1 MIIGNRGLSVA
12 ALLAL
17 STACSS
23 ALAAG
28 GDPSQPEIGTR
39 SKPVLKQDGLKF
51 KDSNGN
57 GQLDNYEDWRLTAA
71 DRARALTALMS
82 LEEKAGLMLIDT
94 MNAACDE
101 ATGTLGVLP
110 QEKAENFI
118 LTQKMHR
125 FIFRN
130 TVAGPEASACDNAPG
145 FRSKNVITPGQA
157 ANYINAVQE
166 LSETTAHGIPAL
178 FKSNARNHIAPD
190 ARAGINNQAGA
201 FSSFPKEAG
210 IAAAALGVQAKN
222 GAAAVDGDMSV
233 VQDFAAVMGEEWR
246 SIGLRGMYGYMAD
259 LSTEPR
265 WYRTH
270 ETFTEDADL
279 AANIMATL
287 VTTLQGPRDGDG
299 SALSADSSVALTL
312 KHFPGGGPQELGLDP
327 HYSYG
332 KTQVYSGDG
341 FGYNLKPFKAAI
353 QAGVASIMPYYGIP
367 VDASYNGTTFD
378 EIGFAFSDQ
387 IVNGLLRDTLKFAGY
402 VNSDTGIIN
411 SRAWGLE
418 KASVPERV
426 AAAVNGGTDTL
437 SGFHEVATITDLA
450 EQGLVSEARIDQ
462 AAERLLTPM
471 FQMGLFE
478 NPYADS
484 TVADATVGKAAN
496 QAVAMELQ
504 RQSIVLLQNGNAQG
518 GGKALPLAEGAKLYL
533 LGDIGAQE
541 AEARGY
547 SVVDGN
553 SIKPGDRPSAEGADV
568 AVINVSAGTR
578 RNVTMAYKST
588 DLANHP
594 VNPISLVSAKEPGF
608 MPGLTGASK
617 FGATDQCVAFG
628 TEKCTDIHY
637 FGGSLP
643 WEAGILDFTGMA
655 TAESWQISP
664 SLATIQKVIE
674 EIGDPKKVVLS
685 VYFRQPYVL
694 DEASGLRDTGAILAN
709 FGVSDEALFDV
720 LSGDFSPQGRMP
732 FALPATVEAVQE
744 QFSDRPGYKET
755 TDGALFAYGHGL
767 SY

>member
-1 MIIGNRGLSVA
+1 MTTLNRGLSVA
-12 ALLAL
+12 GLLAL
-17 STACSS
+17 STACGAAYATES
-23 ALAAG
+23 APA
-28 GDPSQPEIGTR
+28 QPEIGTR
-39 SKPVLKQDGLKF
+39 SKPVLTIGGLSF
-51 KDSNGN
+51 KDANGN
-57 GQLDNYEDWRLTAA
+57 GTLDTYEDWRLPAA
-71 DRARALTALMS
+71 ERARALTAMMS
-82 LEEKAGLMLIDT
+82 LEEIAGLMLIDT

-110 QEKAENFI
+110 QEKAANFI
-118 LTQKMHR
+118 QTQKMHR

-130 TVAGPEASACDNAPG
+130 TVAGPEARNCDNAPG
-145 FRSKNVITPGQA
+145 FRSKNVITPGDA
-157 ANYINAVQE
+157 AHYINAVQE
-166 LSETTAHGIPAL
+166 MSEATAHGIPAL

-210 IAAAALGVQAKN
+210 IAAAALGVQAQA
-222 GAAAVDGDMSV
+222 GGMATDGDMSV
-233 VQDFAAVMGEEWR
+233 VQDFAAVMGEEWK

-279 AANIMATL
+279 AANIMGTL
-287 VTTLQGPRDGDG
+287 VTTLQGDREGNG
-299 SALSADSSVALTL
+299 SALSPDTSVALTL

-353 QAGVASIMPYYGIP
+353 EAGVASIMPYYGIP
-367 VDASYNGTTFD
+367 VDASYNGKTF
-378 EIGFAFSDQ
+378 EEVGFAFSGQ
-387 IVNGLLRDTLKFAGY
+387 IVNGLLRDTLEFAGY

-418 KASVPERV
+418 TASVPERV

-437 SGFHEVATITDLA
+437 SGFNKVATITDLVA
-450 EQGLVSEARIDQ
+450 EGLVSEDRVDL

-478 NPYADS
+478 NPYADPEA
-484 TVADATVGKAAN
+484 ADATVGKPSN
-496 QAVAMELQ
+496 QDVAMDLQ
-504 RQSIVLLQNGNAQG
+504 RKSLVLLQNEGP
-518 GGKALPLAEGAKLYL
+518 LPLAEGAKLYI
-533 LGDIGAQE
+533 LGDIGADE
-541 AEARGY
+541 AVARGY
-547 SVVDGN
+547 TVVNGN
-553 SIKPGDRPSAEGADV
+553 AIKPEDRPSAAGADV

-588 DLANHP
+588 DFENHP
-594 VNPISLVSAKEPGF
+594 VNPISLVNAKGDSF
-608 MPGLTGASK
+608 VPGLTGASN
-617 FGATDQCVAFG
+617 FGASDQCVALG
-628 TEKCTDIHY
+628 TENCTDIHY

-655 TAESWQISP
+655 AADSWEVKP

-694 DEASGLRDTGAILAN
+694 DEDSGLRDAGAILAN
-709 FGVSDEALFDV
+709 FGVSDTALFDV
-720 LSGDFSPQGRMP
+720 LSGEVSPQGRMP
-732 FALPATVEAVQE
+732 FALPASVAAVQE
-744 QFSDRPGYKET
+744 QFSDRPGYAET
-755 TDGALFAYGHGL
+755 ADGALFPFGYGL